1 MIRIVIADDHP
12 IVRQGLRFFLDQ
24 QPDMSV
30 VGESRDGRETV
41 EVVTNLVPTVV
52 LLDLLMPTMDGVQA
66 IREIKRI
73 TPTTQIIV
81 VTSYYDDEHIFRAIK
96 AGALSYLLKE
106 SDPQD
111 LVTAVRAAACGES
124 TLHPLV
130 AKRLLREMRLRH
142 QTPMNDLTLREVEVL
157 THLAH
162 GRSNQAIAAELVIS
176 EETVKTHVSNIL
188 SKLHLVDRTQAAIYA
203 LQQRLVPLDD
213 ALENNEQPSSSV

>member
-12 IVRQGLRFFLDQ
+12 IVRQGLRFFLEQ

-30 VGESRDGRETV
+30 VGESRNGQDTV
-41 EVVTNLVPTVV
+41 EVVASALPTVV

-66 IREIKRI
+66 IRQIKRI
-73 TPTTQIIV
+73 TPTTHIIV

-106 SDPQD
+106 SDPQE
-111 LVTAVRAAACGES
+111 LIAAVRAAAKGES
-124 TLHPLV
+124 MLHPLV
-130 AKRLLREMRLRH
+130 AKRLLCELSQPQRSEIGELTPREL
-142 QTPMNDLTLREVEVL
+142 EVL
-157 THLAH
+157 TYLARGH
-162 GRSNQAIAAELVIS
+162 SNQIIAQELVIS

-188 SKLHLVDRTQAAIYA
+188 SKLHLADRTQAAIYA

-213 ALENNEQPSSSV
+213 ALEKNE